1 MWWDTSRSRVRG
13 VGLFEKIGVGVMNEG
28 PDYKARE
35 ALAVFADE
43 LSAHRYLEGLLWPD
57 GVSCPR
63 CGKAGKVG
71 RLNGATTRVGTYKCY
86 VCRKAFSGLHGTL
99 MSSSHVPAHKWL
111 QAIYLTEGGTK
122 PIRPFH
128 LHQILN
134 VSFKTASAMLRRI
147 GEAAAQLQYQTP
159 RPKQTAPAPK
169 PAPAAALRRPG
180 LPSSP
185 SPRPSRAP
193 TRRDAR
199 PEVETVRGVPVRLGS
214 DTL

>member
-1 MWWDTSRSRVRG
+1 
-13 VGLFEKIGVGVMNEG
+13 MNQG

-35 ALAVFADE
+35 ALALFADE

-57 GVSCPR
+57 GVNCPR

-71 RLNGATTRVGTYKCY
+71 KLNGETTRVGTYKCY

-134 VSFKTASAMLRRI
+134 VSFKTASSMLRRI
-147 GEAAAQLQYQTP
+147 GEAAAQLQYQPP
-159 RPKQTAPAPK
+159 RPKPKASTPK
-169 PAPAAALRRPG
+169 PAASGTLRRPG
-180 LPSSP
+180 ASSSSSP
-185 SPRPSRAP
+185 PLSRVPSKRA
-193 TRRDAR
+193 RQAN
-199 PEVETVRGVPVRLGS
+199 VETVRGVPGRLGP
-214 DTL
+214 DVL